1 MGKKGSWLSAIKR
14 VFTHSSKDKPTV
26 GSEKKGGKE
35 KKKDKGIRRPEKSK
49 SLLPL
54 FREPSSIEKILGEA
68 DQLLIRPNITN
79 IVTTTNNDDSTNIN
93 VTNNAITSSSSSPPI
108 LPAKPLSPRVTSP
121 KATFSPPLKA
131 LTSGVSSS
139 SSEAF
144 IPKVTTDNR
153 KEITNVPTLTD
164 QNLSATKIQAV
175 FRGYMARRS
184 FRAVNGLARLQE
196 VLKGQNV
203 KRQTANAMKQL
214 QLFVRVHTQIQSQ
227 RIRMLEN
234 QRQDYRIHNKDL
246 ESTLS
251 KWTNQLSENEDWDDS
266 LLTKEEVEARR
277 RKKAEAV
284 IKRERAM
291 AYAYSHQLWKDSP
304 SSAHS
309 PLDPRTNGF
318 PWWWN
323 WLDRQLTDSKNVLQ
337 TTTPPPSG
345 PTSERGPSHR
355 AHNNNRESTTPQS
368 SRSVAVGPAWARCHP
383 TGTRFPMKDNDDD
396 SLVSCPLFSVPSYMS
411 PTVSAMAKAR
421 RFTGTRADSGTGRR
435 FSFPLTPNSGRWGK
449 VGPVGDSSSR
459 SVAEF
464 SVGSATSMPA
474 MVGRKPF
481 NRFV

>member
-26 GSEKKGGKE
+26 GSDKK

-49 SLLPL
+49 SLIPL
-54 FREPSSIEKILGEA
+54 FSEPSSIEKILGEA

-79 IVTTTNNDDSTNIN
+79 IVTTYDDSTNTN
-93 VTNNAITSSSSSPPI
+93 VTNNAITRSSSSPPI
-108 LPAKPLSPRVTSP
+108 LPARPVSPRVPSP

-139 SSEAF
+139 SSSSEAF
-144 IPKVTTDNR
+144 IPKVTTENK
-153 KEITNVPTLTD
+153 KEITNLPRPEPTLAD

-184 FRAVNGLARLQE
+184 FRAANGLVRLQE

-214 QLFVRVHTQIQSQ
+214 QLFVRVHTQIQS
-227 RIRMLEN
+227 RKIRMLEN
-234 QRQDYRIHNKDL
+234 QRQDYRNRNKDL

-266 LLTKEEVEARR
+266 LLTKEEVEARQ

-291 AYAYSHQLWKDSP
+291 AYAYSHQSWKDNP
-304 SSAHS
+304 SSSHG

-323 WLDRQLTDSKNVLQ
+323 WLDRQLTDSKDAPL
-337 TTTPPPSG
+337 TTTPPPPSG

-355 AHNNNRESTTPQS
+355 AHNNNGESSTPRS
-368 SRSVAVGPAWARCHP
+368 SRS
-383 TGTRFPMKDNDDD
+383 RFPMKDNDDD
-396 SLVSCPLFSVPSYMS
+396 GSFVSCPPFSVPSYMS

-421 RFTGTRADSGTGRR
+421 RFAGTRPESGSGRR

-449 VGPVGDSSSR
+449 VGPTQHDSTR
-459 SVAEF
+459 SVGEF

-474 MVGRKPF
+474 LVGRKPF
-481 NRFV
+481 NRVV